1 MNQIGQGQ
9 SFRRGFTLIELLVV
23 IAVIALLIGILLPAL
38 GKAREAGRTLK
49 CSSNIK
55 QIGLAA
61 NAYAIDYKDVIWPIA
76 PRPSWPN
83 GARVWN
89 PTNDPT
95 VMPDDR
101 NVAMWAQIVPGP
113 YWMQGSPDQ
122 GRRIPGFLF
131 QYVSNAHEI
140 AECPTNK
147 RRAVDGSDRAS
158 MWANRTGVQ
167 FDYTMLDEIEGAKL
181 GCQTLVAYGP
191 PNRGLVG
198 TYAASSIA
206 ELTVLHSV
214 PLYFEESTTV
224 WNSTYRDGMFGNEDQ
239 LTTRHAKAGHVA
251 FMDGS
256 VKLLKVPTSGI
267 ETTAVPGNYNDKNF
281 TANDLYANGKALST
295 TWYAVSDRDWRFGS
309 VQSYGWINS
318 PKP

>member
-1 MNQIGQGQ
+1 
-9 SFRRGFTLIELLVV
+9 
-23 IAVIALLIGILLPAL
+23 
-38 GKAREAGRTLK
+38 
-49 CSSNIK
+49 
-55 QIGLAA
+55 
-61 NAYAIDYKDVIWPIA
+61 
-76 PRPSWPN
+76 
-83 GARVWN
+83 
-89 PTNDPT
+89 
-95 VMPDDR
+95 
-101 NVAMWAQIVPGP
+101 
-113 YWMQGSPDQ
+113 
-122 GRRIPGFLF
+122 
-131 QYVSNAHEI
+131 
-140 AECPTNK
+140 
-147 RRAVDGSDRAS
+147 

-181 GCQTLVAYGP
+181 GCQTLVAYSP
-191 PNRGLVG
+191 PNRGPMG

-224 WNSTYRDGMFGNEDQ
+224 WNSTYRDGMFGNDDQ